1 MERERVEQER
11 AEQKRAEQER
21 AEQERVEQEL
31 VFRRLKPV
39 ETSYDC
45 ELRCM
50 DGTRQSLLNQIMDW
64 VSHKSG
70 QENVF
75 QRNVYWIFGSP
86 GIGKTSLAH
95 SICTKLNE
103 RNHLAG
109 AFFCRRDDPNLS
121 DPINIL
127 PTFIH
132 KLAILSPPFRTI
144 VAKHLHDDPNLTP
157 ESINGPLFLDF
168 IRSLPRQPEHT
179 LVFVIDA
186 LDECGD
192 AQSRPRLLKVLT
204 TAAAQVPWLKI
215 IVTSRAEVDIQHF
228 FGTLTHSSY
237 FPYDLATD
245 QDASADLRTY
255 ARSQF
260 DLVVS
265 HWHLNAPWPEESDF
279 NRVIIRANGLFI
291 FIKTLVLALKRCDD
305 PEETLK
311 AALQDSAGSGL
322 ESLYEP
328 YSSAIREHNRIIDDT
343 WAFHRQQEP
352 RLDPVLALPPEL
364 VHYIFMEAV
373 QWFDLKY
380 GMDDF
385 LDIPRSIADVALTLV
400 SVSKKWGHFVLKDP
414 RLWSQILI
422 DTNDPESP
430 NHLQWYLHLSGK
442 TTLFIV
448 LRGSSPISGTQLE
461 LLMQESNRIGLLIHP
476 HNQPLIRLDDMASTM
491 RDSPEALLPF
501 IELEVYNAS
510 HKPKPSKYFL
520 YPPSIHTLRLYGFC
534 PYSMM
539 SALSSFQ
546 LLTELLVDIFPP
558 AEGMT
563 SQPLMPIVFPKLQT
577 LFFGIRWW
585 SKGDWKLSRLI
596 SCPSLKK
603 FHLNAHFQINV
614 HSFRAFAVML
624 NDLTCFPLLESLECT
639 LNMIP
644 SKRNFP
650 SIRNQSWLHESLD
663 ILPQVP
669 PDLHYVSL
677 HVIRTGHG
685 QGRKYPGLIW
695 ERFENLFI
703 ERMPP
708 LTDLIT
714 SQLRNIDAP
723 YLRRLF
729 LRLLP
734 AESPSS
740 ILSFP
745 HLELLEV
752 QSKYGYDHFVVLEQ
766 IRAPNLEK
774 LYIIISRHRGHCKKT
789 TFDCRDI
796 TGAKRLHISLQ
807 VDSDDRILTFRLPP
821 CLSLAVC
828 GWMELHISE
837 PLPLLYSFETGKEG
851 SDYMLQYLDALMMS
865 AVTRLKDAFGGF
877 IGPKILTR
885 FTSLRNITLSIAHK
899 ISTPSSTDELL
910 RLLAENVHIC
920 PFLTSVTLSEYP
932 SNWESFLSA
941 LRTRNCAGLFDE
953 RTSIIHELKFL
964 QGLHRN
970 IIECLRTSI
979 EGKFVKLTSPPCRQG
994 NLWPARPIMKTKEL
1008 YRSCYLCHISGFELG
1023 CMQSETQ
1030 AVDCGRERGQVV
1042 TIMAI

>member
-1 MERERVEQER
+1 
-11 AEQKRAEQER
+11 
-21 AEQERVEQEL
+21 
-31 VFRRLKPV
+31 
-39 ETSYDC
+39 
-45 ELRCM
+45 M

-64 VSHKSG
+64 VSNKAG
-70 QENVF
+70 QGNVL

-95 SICTKLNE
+95 SICANLHE

-109 AFFCRRDDPNLS
+109 AFFCRRGDPNLS
-121 DPINIL
+121 EPINIL

-132 KLAILSPPFRTI
+132 KLAITCPPFRTI
-144 VAKHLHDDPNLTP
+144 VAKQLRDDPNLTP
-157 ESINGPLFLDF
+157 DSINGPLFLEF
-168 IRSLPRQPEHT
+168 IRSLPRHTEHT
-179 LVFVIDA
+179 PVFVIDA
-186 LDECGD
+186 LDECGNTR
-192 AQSRPRLLKVLT
+192 SRRRLLKVLT
-204 TAAAQVPWLKI
+204 TAAAQSPWLKI
-215 IVTSRAEVDIQHF
+215 ILTSRTEVDIQHF
-228 FGTLTHSSY
+228 FGTLAQSSY
-237 FPYDLATD
+237 LPYDLATD
-245 QDASADLRTY
+245 QDASADLRTFT
-255 ARSQF
+255 RSQF
-260 DLVVS
+260 DSVVS
-265 HWHLNAPWPEESDF
+265 HWHLSTPWPKESDF
-279 NRVIIRANGLFI
+279 KRVITRANGLFI
-291 FIKTLVLALKRCDD
+291 FIKTLVLALKRCED

-311 AALQDSAGSGL
+311 AALRDSAGTGL

-328 YSSAIREHNRIIDDT
+328 YYSAICEHNRIIDET

-352 RLDPVLALPPEL
+352 RFDPVLVLPPEL
-364 VHYIFMEAV
+364 VHYVFMEAV

-400 SVSKKWGHFVLKDP
+400 SVSKKWSRFVLQDP

-422 DTNDPESP
+422 DTDDPESP
-430 NHLQWYLHLSGK
+430 NHLQLYLHLSGK
-442 TTLFIV
+442 TTLYIV
-448 LRGSSPISGTQLE
+448 LRGSNPISGAQLK
-461 LLMQESNRIGLLIHP
+461 LLVQESDRIGILIHP
-476 HNQPLIRLDDMASTM
+476 HNQPMIRLDDMTSTIH
-491 RDSPEALLPF
+491 DSPEALFPF
-501 IELEVYNAS
+501 IELEVFNES
-510 HKPKPSKYFL
+510 RRPKPSKCFL

-577 LFFGIRWW
+577 LLFGIRRW
-585 SKGDWKLSRLI
+585 SKGDWRLSQLI

-603 FHLNAHFQINV
+603 FHLNAHFQIDV
-614 HSFRAFAVML
+614 HSLRAFAVML
-624 NDLTCFPLLESLECT
+624 NDLTCFSLLESLECT
-639 LNMIP
+639 LNLTP
-644 SKRNFP
+644 SSRDFR
-650 SIRNQSWLHESLD
+650 SISNQSWFHESLD
-663 ILPQVP
+663 ISPQAP
-669 PDLHYVSL
+669 TNLHHVSL
-677 HVIRTGHG
+677 HVVRTGHG
-685 QGRKYPGLIW
+685 QERKHPGPIR
-695 ERFENLFI
+695 ERFESLFI
-703 ERMPP
+703 QRMPG
-708 LTDLIT
+708 LTDLVT

-723 YLRRLF
+723 CLRRLS

-734 AESPSS
+734 AGPPTN
-740 ILSFP
+740 IVTFP
-745 HLELLEV
+745 NLELLEV
-752 QSKYGYDHFVVLEQ
+752 ESRYGYDHFVAIEQ
-766 IRAPNLEK
+766 IRAPSLQK
-774 LYIIISRHRGHCKKT
+774 LYIIVSKNRGSCKKT
-789 TFDCRDI
+789 TFDFRDI
-796 TGAKRLHISLQ
+796 TDTQRLYISLQ

-828 GWMELHISE
+828 GWTELHVPE

-851 SDYMLQYLDALMMS
+851 SDYLLQNLDALVVS
-865 AVTRLKDAFGGF
+865 AVTRLKVAFGGF
-877 IGPKILTR
+877 IGPTILTR

-941 LRTRNCAGLFDE
+941 LRIRNCAGLFDE

-964 QGLHRN
+964 QGLHRKF
-970 IIECLRTSI
+970 IECLRTSI

-994 NLWPARPIMKTKEL
+994 NHWPPRPIMKTKEL